1 MTATNPAVLANVL
14 NAAIEHVPYQ
24 RAQVREGAPT
34 SGWLPMVEL
43 NGTEIGV
50 WEMTP
55 GEATDTECDEVFCI
69 LSGRGR
75 IDFIDPV
82 AASIELRP
90 GVLVRLQAGW
100 QTSWTVTETVRKIA
114 VVPGEEPTS

>member
-1 MTATNPAVLANVL
+1 MTATNPAVLANV
-14 NAAIEHVPYQ
+14 ASVAIEHEPYDP
-24 RAQVREGAPT
+24 AQVRAGAPT
-34 SGWLPMVEL
+34 SGWLPLAEL
-43 NGTEIGV
+43 DGTEIGV

-55 GEATDTECDEVFCI
+55 GEASDTEADEVFCI

-82 AASIELRP
+82 AAPIELRP

-100 QTSWTVTETVRKIA
+100 QTSWTVTETLRKIA

>member
-1 MTATNPAVLANVL
+1 MSATNPALLAEVLTVT
-14 NAAIEHVPYQ
+14 IEHEPYPSE
-24 RAQVREGAPT
+24 QVRAGAPT
-34 SGWLPMVEL
+34 SGWLPLVEL
-43 NGTEIGV
+43 DGTEIGV

-55 GEATDTECDEVFCI
+55 GEASDTEADEVFCI
-69 LSGRGR
+69 LAGRGR
-75 IDFIDPV
+75 IDFIDP
-82 AASIELRP
+82 AAAPIELRP